1 MAYTVKQ
8 LPVPFRTREARHER
22 ERMTEERKPLHVG
35 AGTQPSILQRIA
47 TGERAAVQECIDAY
61 GGLIWSL
68 ARRWSP
74 APHEAED
81 AVQEIFIDL
90 WKSAARFDQAQ
101 ASETTFVAMIA
112 RRRLIDRR
120 RAQQRHPEMAELSD
134 ELADTLSD
142 PQQSQAKAIEQTAE
156 VALATKAMTQLRPAQ
171 REVLQLALY
180 QGLSHQE
187 ISEQTGM
194 PLGTVKTYVRRGVL
208 HIRAALGI
216 RTLDADA
223 LRKEVGQ

>member
-8 LPVPFRTREARHER
+8 LPVPFRTRKARHER
-22 ERMTEERKPLHVG
+22 ERMTEERKPLHV
-35 AGTQPSILQRIA
+35 ATVTPPSILQRIA

-112 RRRLIDRR
+112 
-120 RAQQRHPEMAELSD
+120 
-134 ELADTLSD
+134 
-142 PQQSQAKAIEQTAE
+142 
-156 VALATKAMTQLRPAQ
+156 
-171 REVLQLALY
+171 
-180 QGLSHQE
+180 
-187 ISEQTGM
+187 
-194 PLGTVKTYVRRGVL
+194 
-208 HIRAALGI
+208 
-216 RTLDADA
+216 
-223 LRKEVGQ
+223 